1 MSLKNSILFLGLGNC
16 GCKQAKV
23 FFEMGYNA
31 MFVNGSEQDLK
42 ILGDVPNIYRLKN
55 FDGFGGHRERAL
67 DCLAQNTDFVEALQ
81 KIKEKIVFVLHSTA
95 GSTGSGS
102 APYIEELI
110 TEMKDEE
117 GNIKK
122 TVCPV
127 PTLPSFS
134 EPIGKKRSAYK
145 AMLDMQEM
153 QDILIGVQS
162 LSAVQY
168 PDTDG
173 VMSKL
178 KATFQIAESDW
189 IEIDFS
195 RWGSIVEKEKQ
206 YFEMLKRS
214 ILGRQEIQFLYYNSL
229 GEVSQRRCQP
239 LKMVYKD
246 KAWYL
251 YAYCLKRNDYRLF
264 RISRIKEL
272 LVTDQYFKSHSE
284 MKESVFSLMEEMG
297 KPITIELSFPKEVSY
312 RVYDTFEDDVIK
324 WNGQEIRVNVT
335 LPETEW
341 LYSFI
346 MSFGNQIS
354 ILYPISL
361 KEKIIERYK
370 IALKH
375 FEEDTR

>member
-1 MSLKNSILFLGLGNC
+1 MSESRLF
-16 GCKQAKV
+16 
-23 FFEMGYNA
+23 
-31 MFVNGSEQDLK
+31 K
-42 ILGDVPNIYRLKN
+42 ILYYLLDKGTVTAPELAKKFEVSVRTIYRDIDMLSGAGIPVYTTTGHGGGIHL
-55 FDGFGGHRERAL
+55 FD
-67 DCLAQNTDFVEALQ
+67 N
-81 KIKEKIVFVLHSTA
+81 FVL
-95 GSTGSGS
+95 
-102 APYIEELI
+102 
-110 TEMKDEE
+110 
-117 GNIKK
+117 KK
-122 TVCPV
+122 S
-127 PTLPSFS
+127 LLS
-134 EPIGKKRSAYK
+134 E
-145 AMLDMQEM
+145 QEM

-206 YFEMLKRS
+206 FFEMLKRS

>member
-1 MSLKNSILFLGLGNC
+1 
-16 GCKQAKV
+16 
-23 FFEMGYNA
+23 
-31 MFVNGSEQDLK
+31 
-42 ILGDVPNIYRLKN
+42 
-55 FDGFGGHRERAL
+55 
-67 DCLAQNTDFVEALQ
+67 
-81 KIKEKIVFVLHSTA
+81 
-95 GSTGSGS
+95 
-102 APYIEELI
+102 
-110 TEMKDEE
+110 
-117 GNIKK
+117 
-122 TVCPV
+122 
-127 PTLPSFS
+127 
-134 EPIGKKRSAYK
+134 
-145 AMLDMQEM
+145 
-153 QDILIGVQS
+153 
-162 LSAVQY
+162 
-168 PDTDG
+168 
-173 VMSKL
+173 MSKL

-214 ILGRQEIQFLYYNSL
+214 ILGRQE
-229 GEVSQRRCQP
+229 
-239 LKMVYKD
+239 
-246 KAWYL
+246 
-251 YAYCLKRNDYRLF
+251 
-264 RISRIKEL
+264 L

-284 MKESVFSLMEEMG
+284 MKESVFPLMEEMG

-375 FEEDTR
+375 FEEDIR

>member
-1 MSLKNSILFLGLGNC
+1 MSESRLF
-16 GCKQAKV
+16 
-23 FFEMGYNA
+23 
-31 MFVNGSEQDLK
+31 K
-42 ILGDVPNIYRLKN
+42 ILYYLLDKGTVTAPELAKKFEVSVRTIYRDIDMLSGAGIPVYTTTGHGGGIHL
-55 FDGFGGHRERAL
+55 FD
-67 DCLAQNTDFVEALQ
+67 N
-81 KIKEKIVFVLHSTA
+81 FVL
-95 GSTGSGS
+95 
-102 APYIEELI
+102 
-110 TEMKDEE
+110 
-117 GNIKK
+117 KK
-122 TVCPV
+122 S
-127 PTLPSFS
+127 LLS
-134 EPIGKKRSAYK
+134 E
-145 AMLDMQEM
+145 QEM
-153 QDILIGVQS
+153 QDILISVQS

-284 MKESVFSLMEEMG
+284 MKESVFPLMEEMG

-375 FEEDTR
+375 FEEDIR

>member
-1 MSLKNSILFLGLGNC
+1 MSESRLF
-16 GCKQAKV
+16 
-23 FFEMGYNA
+23 
-31 MFVNGSEQDLK
+31 K
-42 ILGDVPNIYRLKN
+42 ILYYLLDKGTVTAPELAKKFEVSVRTIYRDIDMLSGAGIPVYTTTGHGGGIHL
-55 FDGFGGHRERAL
+55 FD
-67 DCLAQNTDFVEALQ
+67 N
-81 KIKEKIVFVLHSTA
+81 FVL
-95 GSTGSGS
+95 
-102 APYIEELI
+102 
-110 TEMKDEE
+110 
-117 GNIKK
+117 KK
-122 TVCPV
+122 S
-127 PTLPSFS
+127 LLS
-134 EPIGKKRSAYK
+134 E
-145 AMLDMQEM
+145 QEM

-272 LVTDQYFKSHSE
+272 RVADQYFKSHSE

-312 RVYDTFEDDVIK
+312 RVYV
-324 WNGQEIRVNVT
+324 
-335 LPETEW
+335 
-341 LYSFI
+341 
-346 MSFGNQIS
+346 
-354 ILYPISL
+354 
-361 KEKIIERYK
+361 
-370 IALKH
+370 
-375 FEEDTR
+375 

>member
-1 MSLKNSILFLGLGNC
+1 MSESRLF
-16 GCKQAKV
+16 
-23 FFEMGYNA
+23 
-31 MFVNGSEQDLK
+31 K
-42 ILGDVPNIYRLKN
+42 ILYYLLDKGTVTAPELAKKFEVSVRTIYRDIDMLS
-55 FDGFGGHRERAL
+55 GAGIPVYTTTGHGGGIHLL
-67 DCLAQNTDFVEALQ
+67 DN
-81 KIKEKIVFVLHSTA
+81 FVL
-95 GSTGSGS
+95 
-102 APYIEELI
+102 
-110 TEMKDEE
+110 
-117 GNIKK
+117 KK
-122 TVCPV
+122 S
-127 PTLPSFS
+127 LLS
-134 EPIGKKRSAYK
+134 E
-145 AMLDMQEM
+145 QEM

-229 GEVSQRRCQP
+229 GECSQRRCQP
-239 LKMVYKD
+239 LKLVYKD

>member
-1 MSLKNSILFLGLGNC
+1 MSESRLF
-16 GCKQAKV
+16 
-23 FFEMGYNA
+23 
-31 MFVNGSEQDLK
+31 K
-42 ILGDVPNIYRLKN
+42 ILYYLLDKGTVTAPELAKKFEVSVRTIYRDIDMLS
-55 FDGFGGHRERAL
+55 GAGIPVYTTTGHGGGIHLL
-67 DCLAQNTDFVEALQ
+67 DN
-81 KIKEKIVFVLHSTA
+81 FVL
-95 GSTGSGS
+95 
-102 APYIEELI
+102 
-110 TEMKDEE
+110 
-117 GNIKK
+117 KK
-122 TVCPV
+122 S
-127 PTLPSFS
+127 LLS
-134 EPIGKKRSAYK
+134 E
-145 AMLDMQEM
+145 QEM

-239 LKMVYKD
+239 LKLVYKD

-284 MKESVFSLMEEMG
+284 MKESVFPLMEEMG

-354 ILYPISL
+354 ILYPVSL

>member
-1 MSLKNSILFLGLGNC
+1 MSESRLF
-16 GCKQAKV
+16 
-23 FFEMGYNA
+23 
-31 MFVNGSEQDLK
+31 K
-42 ILGDVPNIYRLKN
+42 ILYYLLDKGTVTAPELAKKFEVSVRTIYRDIDMLS
-55 FDGFGGHRERAL
+55 GAGIPVYTTTGHGGGIHLL
-67 DCLAQNTDFVEALQ
+67 DN
-81 KIKEKIVFVLHSTA
+81 FVL
-95 GSTGSGS
+95 
-102 APYIEELI
+102 
-110 TEMKDEE
+110 
-117 GNIKK
+117 KK
-122 TVCPV
+122 S
-127 PTLPSFS
+127 LLS
-134 EPIGKKRSAYK
+134 E
-145 AMLDMQEM
+145 QEM

-246 KAWYL
+246 KAWYM

>member
-1 MSLKNSILFLGLGNC
+1 
-16 GCKQAKV
+16 
-23 FFEMGYNA
+23 
-31 MFVNGSEQDLK
+31 MFDN
-42 ILGDVPNIYRLKN
+42 
-55 FDGFGGHRERAL
+55 
-67 DCLAQNTDFVEALQ
+67 
-81 KIKEKIVFVLHSTA
+81 FVL
-95 GSTGSGS
+95 
-102 APYIEELI
+102 
-110 TEMKDEE
+110 MKS
-117 GNIKK
+117 
-122 TVCPV
+122 
-127 PTLPSFS
+127 LLS
-134 EPIGKKRSAYK
+134 E
-145 AMLDMQEM
+145 QEM

>member
-1 MSLKNSILFLGLGNC
+1 MSESRLF
-16 GCKQAKV
+16 
-23 FFEMGYNA
+23 
-31 MFVNGSEQDLK
+31 K
-42 ILGDVPNIYRLKN
+42 ILYYLLDKGTVTAPELAKKFEVSVRTIYRDIDMLSGAGIPVYTTTGHGGGIHL
-55 FDGFGGHRERAL
+55 FD
-67 DCLAQNTDFVEALQ
+67 N
-81 KIKEKIVFVLHSTA
+81 FVL
-95 GSTGSGS
+95 
-102 APYIEELI
+102 
-110 TEMKDEE
+110 
-117 GNIKK
+117 KK
-122 TVCPV
+122 S
-127 PTLPSFS
+127 LLS
-134 EPIGKKRSAYK
+134 E
-145 AMLDMQEM
+145 QEM

-246 KAWYL
+246 KAWYM

-284 MKESVFSLMEEMG
+284 MKESVFYLMEEMG

>member
-1 MSLKNSILFLGLGNC
+1 MSESRLF
-16 GCKQAKV
+16 
-23 FFEMGYNA
+23 
-31 MFVNGSEQDLK
+31 K
-42 ILGDVPNIYRLKN
+42 ILYYLLDKGTVTAPELAKKFEVSVRTIYRDIDMLSGAGIPVYTTTGHGGGIHL
-55 FDGFGGHRERAL
+55 FD
-67 DCLAQNTDFVEALQ
+67 N
-81 KIKEKIVFVLHSTA
+81 FVL
-95 GSTGSGS
+95 
-102 APYIEELI
+102 
-110 TEMKDEE
+110 
-117 GNIKK
+117 KK
-122 TVCPV
+122 S
-127 PTLPSFS
+127 LLS
-134 EPIGKKRSAYK
+134 E
-145 AMLDMQEM
+145 QEM

-229 GEVSQRRCQP
+229 GELSQRRCQP

>member
-1 MSLKNSILFLGLGNC
+1 MSESRLF
-16 GCKQAKV
+16 
-23 FFEMGYNA
+23 
-31 MFVNGSEQDLK
+31 K
-42 ILGDVPNIYRLKN
+42 ILYYLLDKGTVTAPELAKKFEVSVRTIYRDIDMLSGAGIPVYTTTGHGGGIHL
-55 FDGFGGHRERAL
+55 FD
-67 DCLAQNTDFVEALQ
+67 N
-81 KIKEKIVFVLHSTA
+81 FVL
-95 GSTGSGS
+95 
-102 APYIEELI
+102 
-110 TEMKDEE
+110 
-117 GNIKK
+117 KK
-122 TVCPV
+122 S
-127 PTLPSFS
+127 LLS
-134 EPIGKKRSAYK
+134 E
-145 AMLDMQEM
+145 QEM

-195 RWGSIVEKEKQ
+195 RWGSIVEKKKQ

-297 KPITIELSFPKEVSY
+297 KPITIGLSFPKEVSY

>member
-1 MSLKNSILFLGLGNC
+1 MSESRLF
-16 GCKQAKV
+16 
-23 FFEMGYNA
+23 
-31 MFVNGSEQDLK
+31 K
-42 ILGDVPNIYRLKN
+42 ILYYLLDKGTVTAPELAKKFEVSVRTIYRDIDMLS
-55 FDGFGGHRERAL
+55 GAGIPVYTTTGHGGGIHLL
-67 DCLAQNTDFVEALQ
+67 DN
-81 KIKEKIVFVLHSTA
+81 FVL
-95 GSTGSGS
+95 
-102 APYIEELI
+102 
-110 TEMKDEE
+110 
-117 GNIKK
+117 KK
-122 TVCPV
+122 S
-127 PTLPSFS
+127 LLS
-134 EPIGKKRSAYK
+134 E
-145 AMLDMQEM
+145 QEM

-272 LVTDQYFKSHSE
+272 LVTDQYFKSYSE
-284 MKESVFSLMEEMG
+284 MKESVFPLMEEMG

-312 RVYDTFEDDVIK
+312 RVYDTFEDDIIK

>member
-1 MSLKNSILFLGLGNC
+1 MSESRLF
-16 GCKQAKV
+16 
-23 FFEMGYNA
+23 
-31 MFVNGSEQDLK
+31 K
-42 ILGDVPNIYRLKN
+42 ILYYLLDKGTVTAPELAKKFEVSVRTIYRDIDMLSGAGIPVYTTTGHGGGIHL
-55 FDGFGGHRERAL
+55 FD
-67 DCLAQNTDFVEALQ
+67 N
-81 KIKEKIVFVLHSTA
+81 FVL
-95 GSTGSGS
+95 
-102 APYIEELI
+102 
-110 TEMKDEE
+110 
-117 GNIKK
+117 KK
-122 TVCPV
+122 S
-127 PTLPSFS
+127 LLS
-134 EPIGKKRSAYK
+134 E
-145 AMLDMQEM
+145 QEM

-178 KATFQIAESDW
+178 KATFQIAVSDW

>member
-1 MSLKNSILFLGLGNC
+1 MSESRLF
-16 GCKQAKV
+16 
-23 FFEMGYNA
+23 
-31 MFVNGSEQDLK
+31 K
-42 ILGDVPNIYRLKN
+42 ILYYLLDKGTVTAPELAKKFEVSVRTIYRDIDMLS
-55 FDGFGGHRERAL
+55 GAGIPVYTTTGHGGGIHLL
-67 DCLAQNTDFVEALQ
+67 DN
-81 KIKEKIVFVLHSTA
+81 FVL
-95 GSTGSGS
+95 
-102 APYIEELI
+102 
-110 TEMKDEE
+110 
-117 GNIKK
+117 KK
-122 TVCPV
+122 S
-127 PTLPSFS
+127 LLS
-134 EPIGKKRSAYK
+134 E
-145 AMLDMQEM
+145 QEM

-361 KEKIIERYK
+361 KEKIIERSPLYK
-370 IALKH
+370 FL
-375 FEEDTR
+375 

>member
-1 MSLKNSILFLGLGNC
+1 MSESRLFKILYYLLDKGTVTAPELAKKFEVSVRTIYRDIDMLSGAGIPVYTTTGHGDGIHLFDNFVLKKSLL
-16 GCKQAKV
+16 
-23 FFEMGYNA
+23 
-31 MFVNGSEQDLK
+31 SEQK
-42 ILGDVPNIYRLKN
+42 
-55 FDGFGGHRERAL
+55 
-67 DCLAQNTDFVEALQ
+67 
-81 KIKEKIVFVLHSTA
+81 
-95 GSTGSGS
+95 
-102 APYIEELI
+102 
-110 TEMKDEE
+110 
-117 GNIKK
+117 
-122 TVCPV
+122 
-127 PTLPSFS
+127 
-134 EPIGKKRSAYK
+134 
-145 AMLDMQEM
+145 M

-312 RVYDTFEDDVIK
+312 RVYDRFEDDVIK

-354 ILYPISL
+354 IMYPVSL

>member
-1 MSLKNSILFLGLGNC
+1 MSESRLF
-16 GCKQAKV
+16 
-23 FFEMGYNA
+23 
-31 MFVNGSEQDLK
+31 K
-42 ILGDVPNIYRLKN
+42 ILYYLLDKGTVTAPELAKKFEVSVRTIYRDIDMLS
-55 FDGFGGHRERAL
+55 GAGIPVYTTTGHGGGIHLL
-67 DCLAQNTDFVEALQ
+67 DN
-81 KIKEKIVFVLHSTA
+81 FVL
-95 GSTGSGS
+95 
-102 APYIEELI
+102 
-110 TEMKDEE
+110 
-117 GNIKK
+117 KK
-122 TVCPV
+122 S
-127 PTLPSFS
+127 LLS
-134 EPIGKKRSAYK
+134 E
-145 AMLDMQEM
+145 QEM

-239 LKMVYKD
+239 LKLVYKD

>member
-1 MSLKNSILFLGLGNC
+1 MSESRLF
-16 GCKQAKV
+16 
-23 FFEMGYNA
+23 
-31 MFVNGSEQDLK
+31 K
-42 ILGDVPNIYRLKN
+42 ILYCLLDKGTVTAPELAKKFEVSVRTIYRDIDMLSGAGIPVYTTTGHGGGIHL
-55 FDGFGGHRERAL
+55 FD
-67 DCLAQNTDFVEALQ
+67 N
-81 KIKEKIVFVLHSTA
+81 FVL
-95 GSTGSGS
+95 
-102 APYIEELI
+102 
-110 TEMKDEE
+110 
-117 GNIKK
+117 KK
-122 TVCPV
+122 S
-127 PTLPSFS
+127 LLS
-134 EPIGKKRSAYK
+134 E
-145 AMLDMQEM
+145 QEM

>member
-1 MSLKNSILFLGLGNC
+1 MSESRLF
-16 GCKQAKV
+16 
-23 FFEMGYNA
+23 
-31 MFVNGSEQDLK
+31 K
-42 ILGDVPNIYRLKN
+42 ILYYLLDKGTVTAPELAKKFEVSVRTIYRDIDMLS
-55 FDGFGGHRERAL
+55 GAGIPVYTTTGHGGGIHLL
-67 DCLAQNTDFVEALQ
+67 DN
-81 KIKEKIVFVLHSTA
+81 FVL
-95 GSTGSGS
+95 
-102 APYIEELI
+102 
-110 TEMKDEE
+110 
-117 GNIKK
+117 KK
-122 TVCPV
+122 S
-127 PTLPSFS
+127 LLS
-134 EPIGKKRSAYK
+134 E
-145 AMLDMQEM
+145 QEM

-272 LVTDQYFKSHSE
+272 RVTDQYFKSHSE

>member
-1 MSLKNSILFLGLGNC
+1 MSESRLF
-16 GCKQAKV
+16 
-23 FFEMGYNA
+23 
-31 MFVNGSEQDLK
+31 K
-42 ILGDVPNIYRLKN
+42 ILYYLLDKGTVTAPELAKKFEVSVRTIYRDIDMLSGAGIPVYTTTGHGGGIHL
-55 FDGFGGHRERAL
+55 FD
-67 DCLAQNTDFVEALQ
+67 N
-81 KIKEKIVFVLHSTA
+81 FVL
-95 GSTGSGS
+95 
-102 APYIEELI
+102 
-110 TEMKDEE
+110 
-117 GNIKK
+117 KK
-122 TVCPV
+122 S
-127 PTLPSFS
+127 LLS
-134 EPIGKKRSAYK
+134 E
-145 AMLDMQEM
+145 QEM

-361 KEKIIERYK
+361 KEKIIERSPLYK
-370 IALKH
+370 FL
-375 FEEDTR
+375 

>member
-1 MSLKNSILFLGLGNC
+1 MSESRLF
-16 GCKQAKV
+16 
-23 FFEMGYNA
+23 
-31 MFVNGSEQDLK
+31 K
-42 ILGDVPNIYRLKN
+42 ILYYLLDKGTVTAPELAKKFEVSVRTIYRDIDMLSGAGIPVYTTTGHGGGIHL
-55 FDGFGGHRERAL
+55 FD
-67 DCLAQNTDFVEALQ
+67 N
-81 KIKEKIVFVLHSTA
+81 FVL
-95 GSTGSGS
+95 
-102 APYIEELI
+102 
-110 TEMKDEE
+110 
-117 GNIKK
+117 KK
-122 TVCPV
+122 S
-127 PTLPSFS
+127 LLS
-134 EPIGKKRSAYK
+134 E
-145 AMLDMQEM
+145 QEM

-206 YFEMLKRS
+206 YFETLKRS

-272 LVTDQYFKSHSE
+272 RVTDQYFKSHSE

>member
-1 MSLKNSILFLGLGNC
+1 MSESRLF
-16 GCKQAKV
+16 
-23 FFEMGYNA
+23 
-31 MFVNGSEQDLK
+31 K
-42 ILGDVPNIYRLKN
+42 ILYYLLDKGTVTAPELAKKFEVSVRTIYRDIDMLSGAGIPVYTTTGHGGGIHL
-55 FDGFGGHRERAL
+55 FD
-67 DCLAQNTDFVEALQ
+67 N
-81 KIKEKIVFVLHSTA
+81 FVL
-95 GSTGSGS
+95 
-102 APYIEELI
+102 
-110 TEMKDEE
+110 
-117 GNIKK
+117 KK
-122 TVCPV
+122 S
-127 PTLPSFS
+127 LLS
-134 EPIGKKRSAYK
+134 E
-145 AMLDMQEM
+145 QEM

-297 KPITIELSFPKEVSY
+297 KPVTIELSFPKEVSY

>member
-1 MSLKNSILFLGLGNC
+1 MSESRLF
-16 GCKQAKV
+16 
-23 FFEMGYNA
+23 
-31 MFVNGSEQDLK
+31 K
-42 ILGDVPNIYRLKN
+42 ILYYLLDKGTVTAPELAKKFEVSVRTIYRDIDMLS
-55 FDGFGGHRERAL
+55 GAGIPVYTTAGHGGGIHLL
-67 DCLAQNTDFVEALQ
+67 DN
-81 KIKEKIVFVLHSTA
+81 FVL
-95 GSTGSGS
+95 
-102 APYIEELI
+102 
-110 TEMKDEE
+110 
-117 GNIKK
+117 KK
-122 TVCPV
+122 S
-127 PTLPSFS
+127 LLS
-134 EPIGKKRSAYK
+134 E
-145 AMLDMQEM
+145 QEM

-229 GEVSQRRCQP
+229 GEGSQRRCQP

-272 LVTDQYFKSHSE
+272 QVTDQYFKSHSE

>member
-1 MSLKNSILFLGLGNC
+1 MSESRLF
-16 GCKQAKV
+16 
-23 FFEMGYNA
+23 
-31 MFVNGSEQDLK
+31 K
-42 ILGDVPNIYRLKN
+42 ILYYLLDKGTVTAPELAKKFEVSVRTIYRDIDMLSGAGIPVYTTTGHGGGIHL
-55 FDGFGGHRERAL
+55 FD
-67 DCLAQNTDFVEALQ
+67 N
-81 KIKEKIVFVLHSTA
+81 FVL
-95 GSTGSGS
+95 
-102 APYIEELI
+102 
-110 TEMKDEE
+110 
-117 GNIKK
+117 KK
-122 TVCPV
+122 S
-127 PTLPSFS
+127 LLS
-134 EPIGKKRSAYK
+134 E
-145 AMLDMQEM
+145 QEM

-272 LVTDQYFKSHSE
+272 LVTDQYFKSYSE
-284 MKESVFSLMEEMG
+284 MKESVFPLMEEMG

>member
-1 MSLKNSILFLGLGNC
+1 MSESRLF
-16 GCKQAKV
+16 
-23 FFEMGYNA
+23 
-31 MFVNGSEQDLK
+31 K
-42 ILGDVPNIYRLKN
+42 ILYYLLDKGTVTAPELAKKFEVSVRTIYRDIDMLS
-55 FDGFGGHRERAL
+55 GAGIPVYTTTGHGGGIHLL
-67 DCLAQNTDFVEALQ
+67 DN
-81 KIKEKIVFVLHSTA
+81 FVL
-95 GSTGSGS
+95 
-102 APYIEELI
+102 
-110 TEMKDEE
+110 
-117 GNIKK
+117 KK
-122 TVCPV
+122 S
-127 PTLPSFS
+127 LLS
-134 EPIGKKRSAYK
+134 E
-145 AMLDMQEM
+145 QEM

-272 LVTDQYFKSHSE
+272 LVTDQYFKSYSE
-284 MKESVFSLMEEMG
+284 MKESVFPLMEEMG

>member
-1 MSLKNSILFLGLGNC
+1 MSESRLF
-16 GCKQAKV
+16 
-23 FFEMGYNA
+23 
-31 MFVNGSEQDLK
+31 K
-42 ILGDVPNIYRLKN
+42 ILYYLLDKGTVTAPELAKKFEVSVRTIYRDVDMLSGAGIPVYTTTGHGGGIHL
-55 FDGFGGHRERAL
+55 FD
-67 DCLAQNTDFVEALQ
+67 N
-81 KIKEKIVFVLHSTA
+81 FVL
-95 GSTGSGS
+95 
-102 APYIEELI
+102 
-110 TEMKDEE
+110 
-117 GNIKK
+117 KK
-122 TVCPV
+122 S
-127 PTLPSFS
+127 LLS
-134 EPIGKKRSAYK
+134 E
-145 AMLDMQEM
+145 QEM

-272 LVTDQYFKSHSE
+272 RVTDQYFKSHSE

>member
-1 MSLKNSILFLGLGNC
+1 MSESRLF
-16 GCKQAKV
+16 
-23 FFEMGYNA
+23 
-31 MFVNGSEQDLK
+31 K
-42 ILGDVPNIYRLKN
+42 ILYYLLDKGTVTAPELAKKFEVSVRTIYRDIDMLSGAGIPVYTTTGHGGGIHL
-55 FDGFGGHRERAL
+55 FD
-67 DCLAQNTDFVEALQ
+67 N
-81 KIKEKIVFVLHSTA
+81 FVL
-95 GSTGSGS
+95 
-102 APYIEELI
+102 
-110 TEMKDEE
+110 
-117 GNIKK
+117 KK
-122 TVCPV
+122 S
-127 PTLPSFS
+127 LLS
-134 EPIGKKRSAYK
+134 E
-145 AMLDMQEM
+145 QEM

-178 KATFQIAESDW
+178 KATFQIAVSDW

-251 YAYCLKRNDYRLF
+251 HAYCLKRNDYRLF

>member
-1 MSLKNSILFLGLGNC
+1 MSESRLF
-16 GCKQAKV
+16 
-23 FFEMGYNA
+23 
-31 MFVNGSEQDLK
+31 K
-42 ILGDVPNIYRLKN
+42 ILYYLLDKGTVTAPELAKKFEVSVRTIYRDIDMLSGAGIPVYTTTGHGGGIHL
-55 FDGFGGHRERAL
+55 FD
-67 DCLAQNTDFVEALQ
+67 N
-81 KIKEKIVFVLHSTA
+81 FVL
-95 GSTGSGS
+95 
-102 APYIEELI
+102 
-110 TEMKDEE
+110 
-117 GNIKK
+117 KK
-122 TVCPV
+122 S
-127 PTLPSFS
+127 LLS
-134 EPIGKKRSAYK
+134 E
-145 AMLDMQEM
+145 QEM

-354 ILYPISL
+354 ILCPISL

>member
-1 MSLKNSILFLGLGNC
+1 MSESRLF
-16 GCKQAKV
+16 
-23 FFEMGYNA
+23 
-31 MFVNGSEQDLK
+31 K
-42 ILGDVPNIYRLKN
+42 ILYYLLDKGTVTAPELAKKFEVSVRTIYRDIDMLSGAGIPVYTTTGHGGGIHL
-55 FDGFGGHRERAL
+55 FD
-67 DCLAQNTDFVEALQ
+67 N
-81 KIKEKIVFVLHSTA
+81 FVL
-95 GSTGSGS
+95 
-102 APYIEELI
+102 
-110 TEMKDEE
+110 
-117 GNIKK
+117 KK
-122 TVCPV
+122 S
-127 PTLPSFS
+127 LLS
-134 EPIGKKRSAYK
+134 E
-145 AMLDMQEM
+145 QEM

-324 WNGQEIRVNVT
+324 WSGQEIRVNVT

>member
-1 MSLKNSILFLGLGNC
+1 MSESRLF
-16 GCKQAKV
+16 
-23 FFEMGYNA
+23 
-31 MFVNGSEQDLK
+31 K
-42 ILGDVPNIYRLKN
+42 ILYYLLDKGTVTAPELAKKFEVSVRTIYRDIDMLSGAGIPVYTTTGHGGGIHL
-55 FDGFGGHRERAL
+55 FD
-67 DCLAQNTDFVEALQ
+67 N
-81 KIKEKIVFVLHSTA
+81 FVL
-95 GSTGSGS
+95 
-102 APYIEELI
+102 
-110 TEMKDEE
+110 
-117 GNIKK
+117 KK
-122 TVCPV
+122 S
-127 PTLPSFS
+127 LLS
-134 EPIGKKRSAYK
+134 E
-145 AMLDMQEM
+145 QEM

-284 MKESVFSLMEEMG
+284 MKESVFPLMEEMG

-354 ILYPISL
+354 IMYPVSL

>member
-1 MSLKNSILFLGLGNC
+1 MSESRLF
-16 GCKQAKV
+16 
-23 FFEMGYNA
+23 
-31 MFVNGSEQDLK
+31 K
-42 ILGDVPNIYRLKN
+42 ILYYLLDKGTVTAPELAKKFEVSVRTIYRDIDMLSGAGIPVYTTTGHGGGIHL
-55 FDGFGGHRERAL
+55 FD
-67 DCLAQNTDFVEALQ
+67 N
-81 KIKEKIVFVLHSTA
+81 FVLRKS
-95 GSTGSGS
+95 
-102 APYIEELI
+102 L
-110 TEMKDEE
+110 
-117 GNIKK
+117 
-122 TVCPV
+122 
-127 PTLPSFS
+127 LS
-134 EPIGKKRSAYK
+134 E
-145 AMLDMQEM
+145 QEM

-284 MKESVFSLMEEMG
+284 MKESVFPLMEEMG

>member
-1 MSLKNSILFLGLGNC
+1 MSESRLF
-16 GCKQAKV
+16 
-23 FFEMGYNA
+23 
-31 MFVNGSEQDLK
+31 K
-42 ILGDVPNIYRLKN
+42 ILYYLLDKGTVTAPELAKKFEVSVRTIYRDIDMLSGAGIPVYTTTGHGGGIHL
-55 FDGFGGHRERAL
+55 FD
-67 DCLAQNTDFVEALQ
+67 N
-81 KIKEKIVFVLHSTA
+81 FVL
-95 GSTGSGS
+95 
-102 APYIEELI
+102 
-110 TEMKDEE
+110 
-117 GNIKK
+117 KK
-122 TVCPV
+122 S
-127 PTLPSFS
+127 LLS
-134 EPIGKKRSAYK
+134 E
-145 AMLDMQEM
+145 QEM

-272 LVTDQYFKSHSE
+272 LVTDQYFKRHSE

>member
-1 MSLKNSILFLGLGNC
+1 MSESRLF
-16 GCKQAKV
+16 
-23 FFEMGYNA
+23 
-31 MFVNGSEQDLK
+31 K
-42 ILGDVPNIYRLKN
+42 ILYYLLDKGTVTAPELAKKFEVSVRTIYRDIDMLSGAGIPVYTTTGHGGGIHL
-55 FDGFGGHRERAL
+55 FD
-67 DCLAQNTDFVEALQ
+67 N
-81 KIKEKIVFVLHSTA
+81 FVL
-95 GSTGSGS
+95 
-102 APYIEELI
+102 
-110 TEMKDEE
+110 
-117 GNIKK
+117 KK
-122 TVCPV
+122 S
-127 PTLPSFS
+127 LLS
-134 EPIGKKRSAYK
+134 E
-145 AMLDMQEM
+145 QEM

-272 LVTDQYFKSHSE
+272 LVTDQYFNSHSE

>member
-1 MSLKNSILFLGLGNC
+1 MSESRLF
-16 GCKQAKV
+16 
-23 FFEMGYNA
+23 
-31 MFVNGSEQDLK
+31 K
-42 ILGDVPNIYRLKN
+42 ILYYLLDKGTVTAPELAKKFEVSVRTIYRDIDMLSGAGIPVYTTTGHGGGIHL
-55 FDGFGGHRERAL
+55 FD
-67 DCLAQNTDFVEALQ
+67 N
-81 KIKEKIVFVLHSTA
+81 FVL
-95 GSTGSGS
+95 
-102 APYIEELI
+102 
-110 TEMKDEE
+110 
-117 GNIKK
+117 KK
-122 TVCPV
+122 S
-127 PTLPSFS
+127 LLS
-134 EPIGKKRSAYK
+134 E
-145 AMLDMQEM
+145 QEM

-361 KEKIIERYK
+361 KKKIIERYK

>member
-1 MSLKNSILFLGLGNC
+1 MSESRLF
-16 GCKQAKV
+16 
-23 FFEMGYNA
+23 
-31 MFVNGSEQDLK
+31 K
-42 ILGDVPNIYRLKN
+42 ILYYLLDKGTVTAPELAKKFEVSVRTIYRDIDMLSGAGIPVYTTTGHGGGIHL
-55 FDGFGGHRERAL
+55 FD
-67 DCLAQNTDFVEALQ
+67 N
-81 KIKEKIVFVLHSTA
+81 FVL
-95 GSTGSGS
+95 
-102 APYIEELI
+102 
-110 TEMKDEE
+110 
-117 GNIKK
+117 KK
-122 TVCPV
+122 S
-127 PTLPSFS
+127 LLS
-134 EPIGKKRSAYK
+134 E
-145 AMLDMQEM
+145 QEM

-297 KPITIELSFPKEVSY
+297 KPITIELSFTKEVSY

>member
-1 MSLKNSILFLGLGNC
+1 MSESRLF
-16 GCKQAKV
+16 
-23 FFEMGYNA
+23 
-31 MFVNGSEQDLK
+31 K
-42 ILGDVPNIYRLKN
+42 ILYYLLDKGTVTAPELAKKFEVSVRTIYRDIDMLS
-55 FDGFGGHRERAL
+55 GAGIPVYTTTGHGGGIHLL
-67 DCLAQNTDFVEALQ
+67 DN
-81 KIKEKIVFVLHSTA
+81 FVL
-95 GSTGSGS
+95 
-102 APYIEELI
+102 
-110 TEMKDEE
+110 
-117 GNIKK
+117 KK
-122 TVCPV
+122 S
-127 PTLPSFS
+127 LLS
-134 EPIGKKRSAYK
+134 E
-145 AMLDMQEM
+145 QEM

-214 ILGRQEIQFLYYNSL
+214 ILGRQEIQFLYYISL

-246 KAWYL
+246 KAWYM